1 MAIAMNY
8 SNVPRFDVV
17 EYIKKL
23 RNAGASQQLAE
34 IQAQELEHV
43 LEEAINTSKMDV
55 QSKELAT
62 RGNIKELEVKIEQT
76 RLELQKEIAQSSN
89 RIVIWVVSLLS
100 GYGVF
105 FLGILAKGF
114 HWI

>member
-1 MAIAMNY
+1 MTIAINY
-8 SNVPRFDVV
+8 SSVPRFDVV

-34 IQAQELEHV
+34 TQAQELEHV
-43 LEEAINTSKMDV
+43 LEEAISMSKLDV

-62 RGNIKELEVKIEQT
+62 RGNIKELELKIEQT
-76 RLELQKEIAQSSN
+76 KSELQKEIAQSSN
-89 RIVIWVVSLLS
+89 RTIIWVVSLLS